1 VPTAPAAVAAARE
14 GFIDLDTT
22 IVVVTFETSMFARA
36 YVEETYTR
44 WPVIVDHR
52 RSLDHAY
59 AMLHGSLREHLGT
72 SNVVRGRLPGAAQG
86 DIAQLGGDV
95 LIEPEGKVTL
105 SPRRLGTCRSLL
117 RRTDYLRASF

>member
-1 VPTAPAAVAAARE
+1 
-14 GFIDLDTT
+14 
-22 IVVVTFETSMFARA
+22 MFARA

-86 DIAQLGGDV
+86 D
-95 LIEPEGKVTL
+95 KL
-105 SPRRLGTCRSLL
+105 SWVGTCSSSPKER
-117 RRTDYLRASF
+117 